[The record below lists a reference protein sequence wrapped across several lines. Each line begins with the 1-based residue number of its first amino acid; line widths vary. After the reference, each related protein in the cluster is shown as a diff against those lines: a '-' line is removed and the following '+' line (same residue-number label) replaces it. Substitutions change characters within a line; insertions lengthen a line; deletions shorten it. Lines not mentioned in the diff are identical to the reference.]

1 VVKQL
6 IISRKMKNE
15 ELLDELEAPKIRFYE
30 KHELAQLYF
39 PDSKVHAARQ
49 RLHRW
54 IYGCPELMQE
64 LRRCGFKPASPGFS
78 PREVGLV
85 FQYLGTP

>member
-1 VVKQL
+1 
-6 IISRKMKNE
+6 MKNE
-15 ELLDELEAPKIRFYE
+15 DDLKETESPKVRFYE

-54 IYGCPELMQE
+54 IHGCPELMQE
-64 LRRCGFKPASPGFS
+64 LRRCGFKPANPGFS
-78 PREVGLV
+78 PKEVRLV
-85 FQYLGTP
+85 FQYLGRP